1 LSGRIKLPADRR
13 LDFVE
18 FVKQEVQLRD
28 GKFYI
33 AKVSGVFEA
42 NGWAQAHSR

>member
-1 LSGRIKLPADRR
+1 MKPSADRR

-18 FVKQEVQLRD
+18 FVKQELQLRD

-33 AKVSGVFEA
+33 TKDSGVFEA
-42 NGWAQAHSR
+42 SS